1 MTSQPKVSL
10 FEFGLPY
17 EKIVRL
23 KMPAADVCL
32 REIDTPCMRVAVR
45 VNAEISVLY
54 GLMEWYL

>member
-1 MTSQPKVSL
+1 MTCQPQVKL
-10 FEFGLPY
+10 FEFCQPY

-23 KMPAADVCL
+23 KIPAADVRL
-32 REIDTPCMRVAVR
+32 REIDTACMRVAVR